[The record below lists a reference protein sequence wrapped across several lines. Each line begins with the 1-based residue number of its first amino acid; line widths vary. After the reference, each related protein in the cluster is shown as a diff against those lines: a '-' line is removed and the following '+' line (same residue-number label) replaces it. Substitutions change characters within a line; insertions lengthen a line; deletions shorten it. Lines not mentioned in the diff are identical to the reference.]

1 MQKKIKNLI
10 LTAISFLWGYL
21 LITASPLSAQG
32 NTNTFHY
39 EIPSTSISNSNPDTL
54 IDKTTNIGDVITTN
68 AVKPEDGLLQR
79 IMQIFWLE
87 NTDYTG
93 NQKALHYIKK
103 LLNYAL
109 GFVSFIAFVLVLYA
123 FYMMLVWDGEK
134 GWAKVKSTLK
144 GVAIAIIVMSL
155 AWLIVSMLFWIY
167 ESQAIPK

>member
-10 LTAISFLWGYL
+10 LIAITFLWGYL

-32 NTNTFHY
+32 NENPFHY
-39 EIPSTSISNSNPDTL
+39 AIPSTSISNSNPDTS
-54 IDKTTNIGDVITTN
+54 IDRTTNIGEIITTN
-68 AVKPEDGLLQR
+68 AVKPESGLLQR
-79 IMQIFWLE
+79 IMKIFWLDS
-87 NTDYTG
+87 TDYTG

-109 GFVSFIAFVLVLYA
+109 GFVSFIAFMLVLYA
-123 FYMMLVWDGEK
+123 FYMMLIGDGEK
-134 GWAKVKSTLK
+134 GWEKVKSTLK